1 MSWLGEETW
10 WRGSLVESI
19 LYVRVLDVKILK
31 LLRLEINFIR
41 AKVELGW
48 KFKQIGWLRISL
60 EKICNYFRKM
70 QPSINEMSE
79 KFHCYICGGFCA
91 YLGSE
96 LVQIRLTLDF
106 NSSLD
111 SIDRERDLFRVF
123 HYIKMISVLKTFFF
137 LILTLILFQSLIS
150 RIVVCTLVGNWD
162 HVTFHCLSILFPY
175 ILPHEE

>member
-1 MSWLGEETW
+1 MGEKTW

-31 LLRLEINFIR
+31 LLRLELNFIR

-48 KFKQIGWLRISL
+48 KFKQIDWLRISL

-70 QPSINEMSE
+70 QPSINQMSE

-91 YLGSE
+91 NVGSE

-137 LILTLILFQSLIS
+137 LNVNTYPIPVTNIKNSYLYFSGKLGPCHLSLFINFIS
-150 RIVVCTLVGNWD
+150 IYLN
-162 HVTFHCLSILFPY
+162 P
-175 ILPHEE
+175 